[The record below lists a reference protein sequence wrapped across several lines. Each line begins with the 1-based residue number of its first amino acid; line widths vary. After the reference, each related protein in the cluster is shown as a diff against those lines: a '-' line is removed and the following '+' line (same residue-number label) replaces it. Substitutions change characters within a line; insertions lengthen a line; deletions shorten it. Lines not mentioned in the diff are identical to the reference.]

1 MKVRTYTNIIAR
13 LLVSFFLVGVLT
25 QSAFAYQF
33 GDPLSGD
40 VALGCGTLETGPCQV
55 TDIPNFF
62 KNIIIAG
69 VFLVAFC
76 ILVALIFAIGKY
88 TASTTSEGIEGAK
101 KIFQQKALLFVVL
114 LLLVGGGFLAI
125 YGALVKPEY
134 SAILRQWFPP
144 VSISIPQI
152 FGVTTLYAADQ
163 EHLPNPLV
171 VESLYDVVVIIYQL
185 AMRWILIPYLIASWI
200 YAGFLFVQAQG
211 DPAKLATARTKL
223 WRSFVGTI
231 ILMFLLGFAYAIR
244 DTINQILA

>member
-1 MKVRTYTNIIAR
+1 MVRTYMNIVVR
-13 LLVSFFLVGVLT
+13 VLVAFFLMSMFT
-25 QSAFAYQF
+25 QSALAYQF

-40 VALGCGTLETGPCQV
+40 MALGCGTLETGPCKV

-62 KNIIIAG
+62 KNVLIAG

-76 ILVALIFAIGKY
+76 IFIALLFAIGKY

-101 KIFQQKALLFVVL
+101 KIFTQKALLFVTL

-125 YGALVKPEY
+125 YDALVRPEY
-134 SAILRQWFPP
+134 NEILRQWFPP
-144 VSISIPQI
+144 VSVSIPEI
-152 FGVTTLYAADQ
+152 FGVTTLYAADPG
-163 EHLPNPLV
+163 HLPNPLV

-185 AMRWILIPYLIASWI
+185 AMRWVLIPYLIASWI

-211 DPAKLATARTKL
+211 DPAKLTTARTKL

-231 ILMFLLGFAYAIR
+231 ILMFLLGLAYAIR